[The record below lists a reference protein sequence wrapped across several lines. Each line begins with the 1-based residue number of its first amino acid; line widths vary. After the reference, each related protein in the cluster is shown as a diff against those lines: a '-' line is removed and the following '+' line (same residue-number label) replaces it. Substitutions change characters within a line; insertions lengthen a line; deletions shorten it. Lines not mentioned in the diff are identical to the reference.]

1 MVGRLFQRLVG
12 FLAKNVQLVS
22 MGELVDLALRPD
34 LQELLSA
41 VVFVE
46 VTLLLLLIV

>member
-1 MVGRLFQRLVG
+1 MFVILEAERVIAL
-12 FLAKNVQLVS
+12 S